1 MIKVTHI
8 SIHEFRGIRDL
19 KLDLNDKN
27 FAICGPN
34 GTGKSGIVDAIEFA
48 LTGNIS
54 RLSGTGTGGLSVKEH
69 GPHVDSRDKPEKAR
83 VSLTIH
89 IPSIKQDVT
98 IVRTVKAAKVL
109 KLSPD
114 TPEIRTVLSR
124 VSLHPEF
131 TLSRRELIRYV
142 LAEPG
147 KRSQE
152 VQELLRLD
160 EVENARVLLQKITNA
175 SLRDLNNQK
184 DAKERASNG
193 LVAALSIPKLLKATI
208 LDAANE
214 KRAILGLPPILN
226 LEANTSI
233 KDGLVSSATNPTQS
247 TRIPKLVAKADIEA
261 AKTAI
266 VNLSDA
272 TYIQTVSKASVQVA
286 QLTADEKFLE
296 TASKAQL
303 IQSALD
309 SYDEQVCPVCDTPWT
324 PEHFRRHLSE
334 KLQHYVDA
342 TKKRRESE
350 KTLQP
355 VITQMGELKRALLTV
370 AKYGSQLQPAVD
382 CVDIRNFIADVD
394 NKVNSLTNLLPLDAT
409 ITALTE
415 VSSSPANVSRILTQ
429 LEAAVNSL
437 PEPTQQ
443 DAARDFLSVG
453 QERLETYREAALRF
467 KKVERM
473 AEMAKTVLDT
483 YGESTTQALDK
494 IYKDVEELFSRLYRL
509 VNHDDENNFKA
520 QLKPSMGKLGFDVD
534 FYGRGFFPPG
544 AYHSEGHQDGM
555 GLCLYLALMSH
566 LAGDAFIF
574 AVLDD
579 VLMSVDSGH
588 RREVSRMLKQEFP
601 KTQFVLTTHDD
612 VWLKHMKSAG
622 LIENKQFAHFRTWNV
637 DAGPT
642 EWHGKDVWQ
651 EIDDL
656 MSKNDIRAAAAL
668 LRNYL
673 EYFSKE
679 VCQSLRA
686 SVEFKGDMQFTLGA
700 LLPNAIAK
708 MKKILKSGKAAALS
722 WQQHDKTAAITQ
734 REEIFNAAVQMTQ
747 TEQWQ
752 LNALVHYNE
761 WANLDKLDFEHV
773 VKAFRDLEKL
783 FICKKCNSTMY
794 VTPGFG
800 EPDSLTC
807 TCGDS
812 HFTTQKK
819 TAS

>member
-1 MIKVTHI
+1 MIQATQI

-19 KLDLNDKN
+19 TLDLNDKN

-69 GPHVDSRDKPEKAR
+69 GPHVDVRNKPEEAR
-83 VSLTIH
+83 VSLTVH

-98 IVRTVKAAKVL
+98 IVRNVKTIKAL
-109 KLSPD
+109 KISPD
-114 TPEIRTVLSR
+114 TPEIRAILNKVA
-124 VSLHPEF
+124 LHPEF
-131 TLSRRELIRYV
+131 KLSRRELIRYV

-160 EVENARVLLQKITNA
+160 EVESTRALLQKISNA
-175 SLRDLNNQK
+175 SARDLSTQIVAK
-184 DAKERASNG
+184 DRASKG
-193 LVAALSIPKLLKATI
+193 LMAALNITMLSKGTI
-208 LDAANE
+208 LEAANE
-214 KRAILGLPPILN
+214 KRAILGLPPLLD

-233 KDGLVSSATNPTQS
+233 KDGLVSTAAKPTHMATV
-247 TRIPKLVAKADIEA
+247 PKLVAKTDLEF

-266 VNLSDA
+266 GRLSDA
-272 TYIQTVSKASVQVA
+272 AYLQTISKASIHVA
-286 QLTADEKFLE
+286 QLTADEKFLNN
-296 TASKAQL
+296 ASKAQL
-303 IQSALD
+303 IQSSLD

-324 PEHFRRHLSE
+324 PVHFRKHLSE
-334 KLQHYVDA
+334 KLQHYADA
-342 TKKRRESE
+342 TEKRKEAE
-350 KTLQP
+350 KALQP
-355 VITQMGELKRALLTV
+355 VITQMGEIKRALLV
-370 AKYGSQLQPAVD
+370 AAKYGSQLVPVVD
-382 CVDIRNFIADVD
+382 CSDILTFITDIDA
-394 NKVNSLTNLLPLDAT
+394 KVKSLTSLLPLEAT
-409 ITALTE
+409 ITALTGA
-415 VSSSPANVSRILTQ
+415 SNSPANVSTVLTQ
-429 LEAAVNSL
+429 LEAAVNAL
-437 PEPTQQ
+437 PDPNQQ

-453 QERLETYREAALRF
+453 QERLETYRDAALLL
-467 KKVERM
+467 KKTERM
-473 AEMAKTVLDT
+473 AEVAKTVLET
-483 YGESTTQALDK
+483 YGESTTRALNK
-494 IYKDVEELFSRLYRL
+494 IYKDVEESFSRLYRL
-509 VNHDDENNFKA
+509 VNHGDEDKFKA
-520 QLKPSMGKLGFDVD
+520 QLKPSMGKLSFDVD

-555 GLCLYLALMSH
+555 GLCLYLALMNH

-601 KTQFVLTTHDD
+601 KTQFVLTTHDE
-612 VWLKHMKSAG
+612 VWLKHMRSAG

-637 DAGPT
+637 DSGPT

-656 MSKNDIRAAAAL
+656 MLKNDIRAAAAL

-708 MKKILKSGKAAALS
+708 MKKVIKAGKAAAIS
-722 WQQHDKTAAITQ
+722 WQKHEETAELNR
-734 REEIFNAAVQMTQ
+734 REEIFNAAAQATQ
-747 TEQWQ
+747 AEQWQ

-761 WANLDKLDFEHV
+761 WATLDKHDFVNV
-773 VKAFRDLEKL
+773 VNAFHDLEKL
-783 FICKKCNSTMY
+783 FICKKCNATMY
-794 VTPGFG
+794 VTPNFG
-800 EPDSLTC
+800 EPESLTC
-807 TCGDS
+807 ACGDS
-812 HFTTQKK
+812 YFTTQRK
-819 TAS
+819 AV